1 MYTSGETA
9 NGDGNGGG
17 KKSTTTV
24 FPAVLSIGFNPY
36 YKNTV
41 RSVVCSP
48 LSWVSLLGSPFTRF
62 SIML

>member
-1 MYTSGETA
+1 MYASGETA
-9 NGDGNGGG
+9 NGDGNGEK
-17 KKSTTTV
+17 KKSTTV

-48 LSWVSLLGSPFTRF
+48 SPGISLLDSPFTRF